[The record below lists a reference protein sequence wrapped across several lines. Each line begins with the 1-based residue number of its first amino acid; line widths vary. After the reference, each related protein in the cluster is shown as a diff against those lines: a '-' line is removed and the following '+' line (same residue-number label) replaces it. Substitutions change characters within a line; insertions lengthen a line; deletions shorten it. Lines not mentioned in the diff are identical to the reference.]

1 MPARSR
7 VKRDYYDVL
16 GVGRDTSPEEIK
28 KAYRRLAM
36 EFHPD
41 RVPAE
46 RKAEAEE
53 RFKEI
58 SEAYEV
64 LADEE
69 KRRLYDAYGHAGVEQ
84 QVWGGQGFDW
94 SRFTHTED
102 LEDIFGGSD
111 AFRDSFGGSIFDS
124 LFGRRQNTRQPRR
137 GADLRFDLEVDL
149 EDVARGTKKTFEVPR
164 IAPCPSCRGTGA
176 EGGRVTRCTQCNGSG
191 QASQVQQRGYTRM
204 VTITTCPK
212 CRGRGQWPER
222 PCASCNGS
230 GVRQETSAIS
240 IEVPVGA
247 RDGMRLRLAGKGE
260 ADPRGGPAGDLYL
273 VLHVREHPV
282 FHRQGDDL
290 ILDMPVTFAQ
300 AALGANVE
308 VPTLDGT
315 ARLKVPAGTHTHTFL
330 RLRGKGLP
338 SIETGGRGDE
348 LVRVVIVTPTNLTPE
363 ERRHFEQLAEMEKD
377 SRRRGIFSRFR
388 P

>member
-7 VKRDYYDVL
+7 EKRDYYDVL
-16 GVGRDTSPEEIK
+16 GVGRETSPEDMK

-36 EFHPD
+36 QFHPD
-41 RVPAE
+41 RVTVDK
-46 RKAEAEE
+46 KAEAEE

-94 SRFTHTED
+94 SRFTHSSD
-102 LEDIFGGSD
+102 VEDIFGGDS
-111 AFRDSFGGSIFDS
+111 FRDIFGGSIFDS
-124 LFGRRQNTRQPRR
+124 LFGRASGARQTQR
-137 GADLRFDLEVDL
+137 GADLRFDLEIDL
-149 EDVARGTKKTFEVPR
+149 EDVARGAKKTFEIPR
-164 IAPCPSCRGTGA
+164 IVACPTCRGTGG
-176 EGGRVTRCTQCNGSG
+176 EGGRVTRCAQCNGSG
-191 QASQVQQRGYTRM
+191 QASHVQQRGYTRM
-204 VTITTCPK
+204 VTISTCPK

-222 PCASCNGS
+222 PCAACNGS
-230 GVRQETSAIS
+230 GVKQETSAIS
-240 IEVPVGA
+240 VDLPVGS

-260 ADPRGGPAGDLYL
+260 TVGRGGPPGDLYL
-273 VLHVREHPV
+273 VLHVRDHPV
-282 FHRQGDDL
+282 FRRQGDDL
-290 ILDMPVTFAQ
+290 ILDLPITFAQ
-300 AALGANVE
+300 ATLGADVE
-308 VPTLDGT
+308 VPTLEGT
-315 ARLKVPAGTHTHTFL
+315 ARLRIPAGTQTHTFL

-338 SIETGGRGDE
+338 SLESGGRGDQLARI
-348 LVRVVIVTPTNLTPE
+348 LVVTPTNLTPE
-363 ERRHFEQLAEMEKD
+363 ERRHFAQLIEMDKD